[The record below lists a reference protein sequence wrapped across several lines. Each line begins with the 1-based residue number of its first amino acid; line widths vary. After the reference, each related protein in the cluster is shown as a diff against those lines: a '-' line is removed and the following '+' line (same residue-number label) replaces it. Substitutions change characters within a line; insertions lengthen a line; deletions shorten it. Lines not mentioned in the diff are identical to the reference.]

1 MVSSWQPPSR
11 AHLSPARHLR
21 KGRTAAPDV
30 QLIALKAAE
39 TAVVERV
46 RSCVAATLVFEMR
59 GLRLAG

>member
-1 MVSSWQPPSR
+1 
-11 AHLSPARHLR
+11 
-21 KGRTAAPDV
+21 
-30 QLIALKAAE
+30 LKAAE